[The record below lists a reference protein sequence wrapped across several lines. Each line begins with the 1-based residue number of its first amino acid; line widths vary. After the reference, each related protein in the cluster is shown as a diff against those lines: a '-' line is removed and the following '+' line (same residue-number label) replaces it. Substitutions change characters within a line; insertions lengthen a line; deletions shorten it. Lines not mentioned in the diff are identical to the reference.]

1 MVSYAAAIV
10 VTFDEDYAPGRDPQ
24 MPPRLVVG
32 MSGK

>member
-10 VTFDEDYAPGRDPQ
+10 VTFDEDFAVCRDPQ
-24 MPPRLVVG
+24 MLPRLVAG